1 MTARQPGDKNTI
13 SSSTFTDSAVAVG
26 DGASASL
33 SATAPDAARAVVDAV
48 AALRAALA
56 ATPAPDA
63 ASAADLRV
71 LEQRLDDLE
80 AEATDEEPRP
90 SRLRRLLDQV
100 TSGLQG
106 LGSAA
111 AAAEA
116 LRAAV
121 TKLLG

>member
-1 MTARQPGDKNTI
+1 
-13 SSSTFTDSAVAVG
+13 VAVG

-33 SATAPDAARAVVDAV
+33 SATAPDAARAVVAAV